1 MRSIVAFSLAGVLM
15 AACTADPDPVIAAQS
30 TVEAETVQIS
40 WDELNEMIEAF
51 GYEQGIRRFCEDP
64 AATSQ
69 DDFLAEIEGM
79 SAFNASLLERAKTR
93 ASEVQTEFDQ
103 ADPQEEQ
110 EYICTVEMF
119 AGSEDRANLAR
130 QKWTEVKD
138 LGNE

>member
-1 MRSIVAFSLAGVLM
+1 MRSLVAFSLAIILISG
-15 AACTADPDPVIAAQS
+15 CSGEPDPVVVAAS
-30 TVEAETVQIS
+30 PVETASIEMS
-40 WDELNEMIEAF
+40 WDDLNEMIEAF

-64 AATSQ
+64 SATSQ

-93 ASEVQTEFDQ
+93 AGEVKAEFDQ

-130 QKWTEVKD
+130 QKWAEIKD

>member
-1 MRSIVAFSLAGVLM
+1 MRSIVALSLAGVLM
-15 AACTADPDPVIAAQS
+15 AACTADPDPVIAPQS

-69 DDFLAEIEGM
+69 DEFLSEIEGM
-79 SAFNASLLERAKTR
+79 TSFDSTLLERAKTR
-93 ASEVQTEFDQ
+93 AVEVQAEFDQ

-130 QKWTEVKD
+130 QKWTEIKD